1 MKIFGTSFS
10 LTLGSWRLRIRI
22 DLDDDPEDRTLAL
35 HEVHAR
41 GRADRTAIS
50 R

>member
-10 LTLGSWRLRIRI
+10 LTLGSWRLRVRI
-22 DLDDDPEDRTLAL
+22 DLDDDPEDRTLAM
-35 HEVHAR
+35 HDVHAR
-41 GRADRTAIS
+41 VHADRAAIS